1 MADEKMKIEA
11 NHNNHVLIAE
21 IQKIE
26 NDERGDHRIAFQINK
41 NWGDQYFEQEDVDEA
56 GSTEALLR
64 NTAKELAL
72 EFIPDSENIK
82 FKETDK
88 RANVVSIFS

>member
-21 IQKIE
+21 IQKTE
-26 NDERGDHRIAFQINK
+26 NDERGDYRIAFQIDA

-56 GSTEALLR
+56 GSTKTLLR
-64 NTAKELAL
+64 KTAKDLAL
-72 EFIPDSENIK
+72 EFIPDSENIE

-88 RANVVSIFS
+88 TANVVSIFS